1 MKYLTMC
8 LGATALLGL
17 ACQRQQSPAP
27 PAAKPA
33 QVEPAGAQAPAQAAA
48 QPTSAPAPDTAS
60 DAERIR
66 AGQWAQRLFAPSRGP
81 LEVKQIRL
89 VSGVFYLQLAPTAP
103 GAAPFEVYVSRDLQL
118 VFPQALRPQALAQ
131 GEAAAANFAQCLLG
145 KGLRV
150 YGDGQQRD
158 TQRQLAEIGPGAAGL
173 LTDCA
178 RQAGACAA
186 LGQTSLPVVQL
197 GERKVAGVASRG
209 ALAEWSGCPLP
220 SGP

>member
-1 MKYLTMC
+1 MKYLSIC
-8 LGATALLGL
+8 LGAVALLGL

-27 PAAKPA
+27 AAPKPA
-33 QVEPAGAQAPAQAAA
+33 QGELPGAQVPAPAAA
-48 QPTSAPAPDTAS
+48 QPTPAPETAS

-103 GAAPFEVYVSRDLQL
+103 GAAPFEVYVTRDLQL

-131 GEAAAANFAQCLLG
+131 GEATAADFAQCLQR

-150 YGDGQQRD
+150 FGDAQQRD
-158 TQRQLAEIGPGAAGL
+158 TQRQLAEIGPGAQGL
-173 LTDCA
+173 LSDCA
-178 RQAGACAA
+178 RQVGACAA

-197 GERKVAGVASRG
+197 GERKVAGVASRK

-220 SGP
+220 ATP